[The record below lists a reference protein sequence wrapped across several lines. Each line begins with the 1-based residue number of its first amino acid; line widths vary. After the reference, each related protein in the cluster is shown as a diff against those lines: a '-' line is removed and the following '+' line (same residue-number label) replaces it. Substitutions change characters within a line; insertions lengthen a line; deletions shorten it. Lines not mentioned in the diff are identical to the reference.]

1 MRYGSDENML
11 IFVLKTVAVTNNGYL
26 GRIRFV
32 SMALLAVDSVNLL
45 LAVDFKSDTRPWPS

>member
-32 SMALLAVDSVNLL
+32 SMAL
-45 LAVDFKSDTRPWPS
+45 